1 MHDISRY
8 LLAALA
14 AYLLGSLNFGVIIS
28 RLRYGDDIR
37 RHGSGN
43 AGATN
48 ALRTYGKLAA
58 VLVLAGDF
66 LKGTFA
72 VLLGSMIAGQLLG
85 GWVASLLVILG
96 HMFPAFFGFR
106 GGKGVATAAGAIL
119 LLNPYSLAGLL
130 AVFVV
135 VTAATRY
142 VSLASVLAAASFPL
156 FTLAYGLRVGMTASG
171 AALTT
176 AFALTEGGLVIWK
189 HRGNIR
195 RLLDGTENRLGSGKK
210 S

>member
-8 LLAALA
+8 LLVALA

-156 FTLAYGLRVGMTASG
+156 FTLA
-171 AALTT
+171 
-176 AFALTEGGLVIWK
+176 
-189 HRGNIR
+189 
-195 RLLDGTENRLGSGKK
+195 
-210 S
+210 

>member
-171 AALTT
+171 AAITT

>member
-171 AALTT
+171 AAITT
-176 AFALTEGGLVIWK
+176 AFALMEGGLVIWK